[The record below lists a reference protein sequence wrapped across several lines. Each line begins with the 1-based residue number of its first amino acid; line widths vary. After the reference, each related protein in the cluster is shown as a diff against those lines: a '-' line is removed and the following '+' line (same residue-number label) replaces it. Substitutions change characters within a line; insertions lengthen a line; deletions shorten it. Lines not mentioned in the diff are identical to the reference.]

1 MRMLFACEDAS
12 RRCSV
17 PIRLLVAMAAFILLH
32 SKLIQ
37 LIEDSDSSAD
47 DLGYTEILINVD
59 YIRMVFWDRID
70 TVLILD
76 NGKTLYIKE
85 RINEVHQAIKR
96 ASAFYLPQ

>member
-1 MRMLFACEDAS
+1 MLSPCEDAS

-17 PIRLLVAMAAFILLH
+17 SIRLLVEMAAFILLH

-37 LIEDSDSSAD
+37 LIEDSESSAD

-59 YIRMVFWDRID
+59 NIRMVFWDRID
-70 TVLILD
+70 TVLILK
-76 NGKTLYIKE
+76 NGNTLYIKE

-96 ASAFYLPQ
+96 ASALYLSQ